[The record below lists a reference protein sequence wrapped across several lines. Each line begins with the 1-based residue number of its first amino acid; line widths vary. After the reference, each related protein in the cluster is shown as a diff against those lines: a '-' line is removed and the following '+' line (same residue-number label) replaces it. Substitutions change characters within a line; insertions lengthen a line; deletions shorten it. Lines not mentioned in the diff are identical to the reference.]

1 MHIAWYYHDY
11 SSGNYYYTESYSMSV
26 TTFAEKVSEIVG
38 HTITAADVSAARSK
52 KDLNKPN
59 LIHI

>member
-26 TTFAEKVSEIVG
+26 TTFAEKVSEIIG
-38 HTITAADVSAARSK
+38 HTVTSADISAARNK
-52 KDLNKPN
+52 KDLNRTN

>member
-1 MHIAWYYHDY
+1 MYIAWYYHDY

-26 TTFAEKVSEIVG
+26 TTFAEKVSGIIG
-38 HTITAADVSAARSK
+38 HTVTAADISAARNK
-52 KDLNKPN
+52 KDLNRTN